1 MLSRDPGKNCL
12 SQGFM
17 QTFWSIIG
25 LVLLVAFAGR
35 VVLARHRERKAL
47 KPLAVEHHLHYAHE
61 DLIGIQER
69 YQNLSLI
76 RQGHNRHVSH
86 LLYGSSPVG
95 PTTLF
100 CYTYELGFGANSE
113 SRQWW
118 MAVVETPRV
127 HRGWRAEPVDARM
140 DPAPHIED
148 DSIQVIDGYRLW
160 LSSRDIASRLT
171 ESRVRQLLEKA
182 PTACSW
188 EVQGTLVAVAIPFGL
203 DPQASRRLFETTC
216 GLARFLDEH
225 DL

>member
-1 MLSRDPGKNCL
+1 
-12 SQGFM
+12 M
-17 QTFWSIIG
+17 QTFWSILG
-25 LVLLVAFAGR
+25 LVLLVALAGR

-47 KPLAVEHHLHYAHE
+47 KPLAAEHHLHYAHE

-69 YQNLSLI
+69 YQNLRLI

-86 LLYGSSPVG
+86 LLYGSSAAG

-100 CYTYELGFGANSE
+100 CYTYELGFGTNNE

-127 HRGWRAEPVDARM
+127 HRGWRAEPVDMRANSVP
-140 DPAPHIED
+140 DNEGD
-148 DSIQVIDGYRLW
+148 LIQVIDGYRLW
-160 LSSRDIASRLT
+160 LSSRDMASRLM
-171 ESRVRQLLEKA
+171 EAGLRQLFEKA
-182 PTACSW
+182 PTACCW
-188 EVQGTLVAVAIPFGL
+188 EVRGTLAAVAIAFSF
-203 DPQASRRLFETTC
+203 DPRDSRRLFETTC